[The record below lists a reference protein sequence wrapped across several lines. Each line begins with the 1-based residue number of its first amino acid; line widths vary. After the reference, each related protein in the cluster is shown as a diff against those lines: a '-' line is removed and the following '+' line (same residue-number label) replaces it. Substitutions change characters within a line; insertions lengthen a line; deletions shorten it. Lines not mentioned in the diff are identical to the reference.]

1 MKSMTAYGRASRMTS
16 FGSWVVEIH
25 SVNRKMLD
33 LHIYLPRE
41 LLSLDIPIRK
51 YLAESIHR
59 GQVTVRITPQREDK
73 TSAAATS
80 CILEPLK
87 TLKSSWDSAAKELGY
102 DPDRVVTLEFLVSQL
117 NHSTIPIVAD
127 PSNIEKELLQILDE
141 ALKGFHEMRTREG
154 SILERDIVERCRMIK
169 DSLRTMKTCSEDSVA
184 VYKDK
189 LTEKLKE
196 AAVDGLDE
204 RLAKEVVLF
213 ADRIDITEELT
224 RLKSHLE
231 QFDDTLKTS
240 SPKGIGRTLDFL
252 VQEMGREIN
261 TIASKSNDMEISK
274 EFVIT
279 KSELEKIRE
288 QIQNIE

>member
-1 MKSMTAYGRASRMTS
+1 MKSMTAYGRASRVTS

-73 TSAAATS
+73 TSAAITS
-80 CILEPLK
+80 CVFEPLK
-87 TLKSSWDSAAKELGY
+87 SLKSSWDSTAKALGY

-117 NHSTIPIVAD
+117 NQSTTSIVAD
-127 PSNIEKELLQILDE
+127 PSNVEKELLQILDE
-141 ALKGFHEMRTREG
+141 ALKGFHEMRVREG
-154 SILERDIVERCRMIK
+154 NILEKDIVERCRLIES
-169 DSLRTMKTCSEDSVA
+169 SLRTMKTCSEGSIA
-184 VYKDK
+184 VYRDK

-196 AAVDGLDE
+196 AAIDGLDE

-231 QFDDTLKTS
+231 QFDETLKAS